1 MMLQHDK
8 EQAVI
13 EKIHA
18 DISRIYAEQRKL
30 NAEAHKITRE
40 NFWYPL
46 GVVMAMFTVF
56 SSVVALAIKILT

>member
-1 MMLQHDK
+1 MLEHDK
-8 EQAVI
+8 EQAVL

-40 NFWYPL
+40 NFWYPMD
-46 GVVMAMFTVF
+46 VVMAMFTVF
-56 SSVVALAIKILT
+56 SSVVALAMKILA

>member
-1 MMLQHDK
+1 MMLEHNK
-8 EQAVI
+8 EQAAL

-30 NAEAHKITRE
+30 NAEAHKITLE
-40 NFWYPL
+40 NFWCPL

-56 SSVVALAIKILT
+56 SSVLAIALKILT

>member
-1 MMLQHDK
+1 MLQHDK

-46 GVVMAMFTVF
+46 GAVMAMFTVF